1 MNDKYL
7 LTSHFV
13 IFFLLILQ
21 LFACTNGKQ
30 PVQHDEVPVK
40 MSEKF
45 YPPNEEDINRLA
57 RQLVFVDQLI
67 SKHYKGAKL
76 DRSSSDLDMIQKII
90 DDKILSPNQ
99 TWELQSLGVVF
110 GGVLAQNVPSLDWWI
125 IDDEYGR
132 DPTIRYKETSLRF
145 NVLTMISKRVEEG
158 EEVDIRHMYNALLEK
173 LDELKDDVKQ

>member
-7 LTSHFV
+7 LTSQFV

-21 LFACTNGKQ
+21 LFACTNGNQ

-40 MSEKF
+40 MPEKF

-57 RQLVFVDQLI
+57 QQLVFVDQLI

-90 DDKILSPNQ
+90 DD
-99 TWELQSLGVVF
+99 
-110 GGVLAQNVPSLDWWI
+110 
-125 IDDEYGR
+125 
-132 DPTIRYKETSLRF
+132 
-145 NVLTMISKRVEEG
+145 
-158 EEVDIRHMYNALLEK
+158 
-173 LDELKDDVKQ
+173 